1 MLPFSL
7 ALRPGEPVVDQV
19 VYAVTR
25 AVVSGQLRPGDRFPS
40 VRTLSQELKVNP
52 NTAQRIVALLVGG
65 RAARRRAR
73 HRHGGDQPPTAKA
86 ARPTAARRADL
97 AALEDRLAEPLV
109 VEARRLGLGLAD
121 LVDIVRAAGSGWI
134 GGTRGG
140 VDGPRDRDR
149 RLTCRYGRT
158 RAVDDLTMRVPP
170 AASTR
175 CSARTAPARRRRSR
189 R

>member
-52 NTAQRIVALLVGG
+52 NTAQRIVALLVEAGLLAVEPGIGTVVTTHQQAGG
-65 RAARRRAR
+65 VSSAISRR
-73 HRHGGDQPPTAKA
+73 TA
-86 ARPTAARRADL
+86 L
-97 AALEDRLAEPLV
+97 AALQDRLAEPLV

-121 LVDIVRAAGSGWI
+121 VVDIVRARWK
-134 GGTRGG
+134 
-140 VDGPRDRDR
+140 
-149 RLTCRYGRT
+149 
-158 RAVDDLTMRVPP
+158 DLDK
-170 AASTR
+170 
-175 CSARTAPARRRRSR
+175 SR
-189 R
+189 